1 MKNATYPNILNLVF
15 NSGIMIFF
23 LGLIVGCAM
32 TPQPTIDVFI
42 EPIESSTNTSMNP
55 ETGAVTIVQKGVAVT
70 IRPLDEV
77 ELFSLTENPRINPF
91 IIVENNGNVT
101 PIYTVFELVVHNLES
116 SRVLVDESALL
127 IDHGGAQYANLPYDY
142 FKDLYQNVDE
152 NGQTAIPPSHHPY
165 VRRNY
170 PFYQTYLDLEALK
183 DGHAIV
189 AESLFESGKLFHGAK
204 RRGYIVFD
212 KLGLDTTDMRI
223 IIPQI
228 RIVVSDN
235 KQEKL
240 KFKFD
245 FRQVVAE
252 K

>member
-1 MKNATYPNILNLVF
+1 MKNTPNVNVLNLVYT
-15 NSGIMIFF
+15 SGIMIFC

-32 TPQPTIDVFI
+32 TPQPSLDVII
-42 EPIESSTNTSMNP
+42 EPVESPTNTSLNP

-70 IRPLDEV
+70 LRPLNEV
-77 ELFSLTENPRINPF
+77 ELFSLTENPRINPY

-127 IDHGGAQYANLPYDY
+127 IDHGGAQYANFPYDY
-142 FKDLYQNVDE
+142 FKDLYQNIDN
-152 NGQTAIPPSHHPY
+152 NGQTAIPTSHYRY
-165 VRRNY
+165 VRRYY
-170 PFYQTYLDLEALK
+170 PYYQTYLDLEALK

-189 AESLFESGKLFHGAK
+189 ADSLFESGKLFHGAK
-204 RRGYIVFD
+204 RSGYIVFD
-212 KLGLDTTDMRI
+212 RLGLDTTDMRI
-223 IIPQI
+223 IIPEV

-235 KQEKL
+235 KHENL

>member
-1 MKNATYPNILNLVF
+1 MKTTTYASILKQSF
-15 NSGIMIFF
+15 NSGIILFF
-23 LGLIVGCAM
+23 LGLIVGCAI
-32 TPQPTIDVFI
+32 TPQPTIDVYI
-42 EPIESSTNTSMNP
+42 EPIESTTNTSLNP

-77 ELFSLTENPRINPF
+77 ELFSLTENPRINPY

-101 PIYTVFELVVHNLES
+101 PIYTVFELIVHNLES

-142 FKDLYQNVDE
+142 FKDLYQNIDD
-152 NGQTAIPPSHHPY
+152 NRQTAIPPSHHPY
-165 VRRNY
+165 MRRYY
-170 PFYQTYLDLEALK
+170 PFYQTYLDMEALK
-183 DGHAIV
+183 DGHGIV
-189 AESLFESGKLFHGAK
+189 AESLFESGKLFQGAK
-204 RRGYIVFD
+204 RSGYIVFD

-223 IIPQI
+223 IVPEV
-228 RIVVSDN
+228 RIVVSEN

>member
-1 MKNATYPNILNLVF
+1 MKNATYASILKLVF
-15 NSGIMIFF
+15 NSGIMILFI
-23 LGLIVGCAM
+23 GLIIGCAM
-32 TPQPTIDVFI
+32 TPQPNIDVFI
-42 EPIESSTNTSMNP
+42 EPVESSTHTSMNP

-91 IIVENNGNVT
+91 IIVENNGSVT

-127 IDHGGAQYANLPYDY
+127 IDHGGSQYANLPYDY
-142 FKDLYQNVDE
+142 FKDLYQNID
-152 NGQTAIPPSHHPY
+152 NDGQTEIPPRHHPY
-165 VRRNY
+165 VRRHY
-170 PFYQTYLDLEALK
+170 PYYQTYLDLEALK

-189 AESLFESGKLFHGAK
+189 ADSLFESGKLFHGAK
-204 RRGYIVFD
+204 RSGYIVFD

-223 IIPQI
+223 IVPEV
-228 RIVVSDN
+228 RIVVSEN

-240 KFKFD
+240 KFKFG

>member
-1 MKNATYPNILNLVF
+1 M
-15 NSGIMIFF
+15 
-23 LGLIVGCAM
+23 IVGCAF
-32 TPQPTIDVFI
+32 TPQPNIDVFI
-42 EPIESSTNTSMNP
+42 EPVENTSYTSLNP

-70 IRPLDEV
+70 IRPIDEI
-77 ELFSLTENPRINPF
+77 ELFSFTENPRINPYIF
-91 IIVENNGNVT
+91 VENNGNVT

-127 IDHGGAQYANLPYDY
+127 IDHGGAQYANLPYEY
-142 FKDLYQNVDE
+142 FKDLYQNVDG
-152 NGQTAIPPSHHPY
+152 NGQSAFPSSHYPY
-165 VRRNY
+165 GRRHY
-170 PFYQTYLDLEALK
+170 PFYQTYSDLEALK
-183 DGHAIV
+183 DGQAII
-189 AESLFESGKLFHGAK
+189 AESLFERGKLFHGAK
-204 RRGYIVFD
+204 RSGYIVFD

-223 IIPQI
+223 IIPEI
-228 RIVVSDN
+228 RIVVSDS

>member
-1 MKNATYPNILNLVF
+1 MKNTGYGKILKLVF
-15 NSGIMIFF
+15 NSGILIFF
-23 LGLIVGCAM
+23 FGLLVGCAM

-42 EPIESSTNTSMNP
+42 EPVESSTNTSMNP
-55 ETGAVTIVQKGVAVT
+55 ETGAVTIVQQGVAVT
-70 IRPLDEV
+70 LRPLDEV
-77 ELFSLTENPRINPF
+77 ELFSLTENPRINPY

-101 PIYTVFELVVHNLES
+101 PIYTVFELVVHNLET

-142 FKDLYQNVDE
+142 FKDLYQNVDNNE
-152 NGQTAIPPSHHPY
+152 QNAIPSSHHPY
-165 VRRNY
+165 VRRYY
-170 PFYQTYLDLEALK
+170 PYYQTYLDLEALK

-204 RRGYIVFD
+204 RSGYIVFD
-212 KLGLDTTDMRI
+212 RLGLDTTDMRI
-223 IIPQI
+223 IIPEV
-228 RIVVSDN
+228 RIVVSEN